1 MQIFSRGGKQD
12 DLVSQRLNLVLCG
25 HDGAQ
30 KASISDLILGQSQR
44 SPEPSLTCVRRTGV
58 VSGRSVTLVE
68 IPALCYTQ
76 EKEVKYA
83 ALHCVSLCDPGV
95 NAFLFVV
102 PVGPLTDEH
111 KGEMEKIQDSF
122 SSRVKDNLIVLFTT
136 EHAVS
141 QPVTEFT
148 EHSTEIRDFLAVCDQ
163 RHIIVKTELRKSFK
177 QAGEKLLED
186 IIKKIEAQPYSLDM
200 YVRAQEERVRREV
213 EEEHKEELSKKEK
226 ENEELR
232 KKLRSKG
239 DEEEERVSS
248 CLRVVLIGKTGNGK
262 SATGNN
268 ILGRKEF
275 VTEASMNSVTRV
287 CQKGTGEVLGR
298 TVAVVDT
305 PGLFDATLSKK
316 EIQQEIV
323 KCISMSAPGPHAFII
338 VLSIGRISQEDVE
351 TLELIKKIF
360 GPKAAMF
367 SIVLFTRADDLEDQT
382 INQYIEK
389 CTIEPVNKML
399 RDCGNRIV
407 LFNNREKNDRTQV
420 SELLI
425 QIETVINSNTS
436 SQFFTNSMFQEAEMS
451 IKKKIEEILK
461 EKEQEIEAE
470 KEKLKTKYS
479 QEMKELKKRLEDE
492 KQKADYEKQQI
503 ERKYKEKMETLKKEF
518 EEKDEV
524 EKKKQEMEDRVRS
537 EEIRKQMEKWQSRIN
552 ELEMENKKQRDEFE
566 KQLNER
572 DEEDKKREERYKQDK
587 EHFRNQQKQAMEDLR
602 KRQDEEIRK
611 RDLEEDRR
619 RKEEVDE
626 RHTWERKIKEA
637 EHEKKEI
644 QDGLKRKLREWEDE
658 KKKQMKELQEK
669 DRQRRQGHAE
679 ELRTKLEE
687 QDRMRENFERDM
699 EEERLRREEEKRK
712 WREEKYRCHYAVQ
725 ILLLGKNDQE
735 NRRVGNFILG
745 RDAFDAETPPHRSE
759 GARGNVKGKSFS
771 LVTTPHLIDTELSNE
786 ELDERVR
793 ECMSLCLP
801 GPRVLVLVLQRDDF
815 TEADRKQLNFILR
828 SLSEEA
834 CKHTIVLT
842 QPGSSVDPGEENVSD
857 EIITEFSNWHFDFRS
872 GSSPSALVEL
882 MEKMVE
888 ENGGGHLKWE
898 EFVMAPPATEQ
909 QKPRP
914 PTAER
919 EPEPTEEDLG
929 A

>member
-25 HDGAQ
+25 HDEAQ
-30 KASISDLILGQSQR
+30 KASISDLILGQSQH
-44 SPEPSLTCVRRTGV
+44 SPEPSLMCVRRTGV

-68 IPALCYTQ
+68 IPALCYTH
-76 EKEVKYA
+76 EKEVKYE

-95 NAFLFVV
+95 HAFLFVV

-111 KGEMEKIQDSF
+111 KGEMKKIQDSF

-148 EHSTEIRDFLAVCDQ
+148 EHNTEIRDFLAVCDQ

-200 YVRAQEERVRREV
+200 YVRALEERVRREV
-213 EEEHKEELSKKEK
+213 EEEYKEELSKKEK

-262 SATGNN
+262 SATGNT

-275 VTEASMNSVTRV
+275 VTEANMNSVTKV

-305 PGLFDATLSKK
+305 PGLFDATLSEE

-338 VLSIGRISQEDVE
+338 VLSIGRNTKEDVE

-451 IKKKIEEILK
+451 VKKKIEEILK

-470 KEKLKTKYS
+470 KEKLKSKYS
-479 QEMKELKKRLEDE
+479 QGMDELKKRLEDE

-503 ERKYKEKMETLKKEF
+503 ERKYREKMETLKKEF
-518 EEKDEV
+518 EEKDEI

-566 KQLNER
+566 KQLNDR

-619 RKEEVDE
+619 RQEEVDE

-644 QDGLKRKLREWEDE
+644 QEDLKHKLMEWEDE
-658 KKKQMKELQEK
+658 MKRQKQELKEE
-669 DRQRRQGHAE
+669 DRQRKQKHAE
-679 ELRTKLEE
+679 ELQAKQEE
-687 QDRMRENFERDM
+687 QDRMRKNFERDM

-712 WREEKYRCHYAVQ
+712 WREESEQKDKEYEKKKRAM
-725 ILLLGKNDQE
+725 E
-735 NRRVGNFILG
+735 
-745 RDAFDAETPPHRSE
+745 AE
-759 GARGNVKGKSFS
+759 
-771 LVTTPHLIDTELSNE
+771 
-786 ELDERVR
+786 
-793 ECMSLCLP
+793 
-801 GPRVLVLVLQRDDF
+801 
-815 TEADRKQLNFILR
+815 
-828 SLSEEA
+828 
-834 CKHTIVLT
+834 
-842 QPGSSVDPGEENVSD
+842 
-857 EIITEFSNWHFDFRS
+857 
-872 GSSPSALVEL
+872 
-882 MEKMVE
+882 MEKMRRE
-888 ENGGGHLKWE
+888 EQERRRQEDEKRE
-898 EFVMAPPATEQ
+898 EERKRLQEREEDIRRECQENIKRREEESMTREKKEREELEKKHDQEIKDMKSKYEDIARKQAEQFNDFNERQNKHILGLTEQ
-909 QKPRP
+909 HQKRYELLENLYKL
-914 PTAER
+914 TESQKSEEIQKLRAEID
-919 EPEPTEEDLG
+919 ELKNESKCVI